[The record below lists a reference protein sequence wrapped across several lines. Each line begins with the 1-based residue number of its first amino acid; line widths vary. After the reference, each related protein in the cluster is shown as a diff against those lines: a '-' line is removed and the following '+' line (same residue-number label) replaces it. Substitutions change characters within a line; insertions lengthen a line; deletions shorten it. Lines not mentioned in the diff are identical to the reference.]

1 MKKALLVWLCFIPMF
16 AGLAYTVPAGASSCS
31 GSWVNPITDVCWSC
45 LFPLT
50 LGSIDVLHSSLPDTD
65 NPSSPV
71 CSCGSPIPRVGLA
84 IGFWEPTVLVD
95 VTRHPYCLVNL
106 GGVSL
111 NMGSSLNSGSSEM
124 ANNNDTHSF
133 YYVHWYNYPLLNW
146 LKLVDSLGCI
156 QGGDMD
162 IAYLA
167 ELDPTWRDDE
177 LHFLTDPEA
186 ILFGNPIAQ
195 MACMVDSAKSLVGL
209 PIDSLFWCAGS
220 QGSMYPLTGWVQEH
234 VSGAQASLLLAERVA
249 FKMHRIGLA
258 EDSIGI
264 DGPALCMTHHSA
276 ILPKS
281 RYRYQMVNPL
291 PTTGS
296 HGCHPFGSATFTWE
310 AFHQY
315 PYKGED
321 FGYLI
326 WRKRNCC
333 FL

>member
-1 MKKALLVWLCFIPMF
+1 MRKLFLVSLLTITCLIFYPLAVF
-16 AGLAYTVPAGASSCS
+16 ATSCS

-45 LFPLT
+45 LFPISI
-50 LGSIDVLHSSLPDTD
+50 GSAGVIKGAVPDTE
-65 NPSSPV
+65 NPKLPV
-71 CSCGSPIPRVGLA
+71 CACGSPIPRIGLS

-95 VTRHPYCLVNL
+95 VTRHPFCLVNL
-106 GGVSL
+106 GGLSL
-111 NMGSSLNSGSSEM
+111 SMGSSFNTGSVET
-124 ANNNDTHSF
+124 AQNNDTHSF
-133 YYVHWYNYPLLNW
+133 YYVHWYVYPLLNW
-146 LKLVDSLGCI
+146 LNLIDDIACAQK
-156 QGGDMD
+156 GDLD
-162 IAYLA
+162 IAYLT

-195 MACMVDSAKSLVGL
+195 AACAVDSAKSTFSL
-209 PIDSLFWCAGS
+209 PIDALFWCAGA

-234 VSGAQASLLLAERVA
+234 VSGVQASLLLAERLA
-249 FKMHRIGLA
+249 FKMHRLGLA
-258 EDSIGI
+258 WDSVGEDGL
-264 DGPALCMTHHSA
+264 ALCSTYPSP

-291 PTTGS
+291 PTTGQT
-296 HGCHPFGSATFTWE
+296 GCHPFGAGTFTWE